1 MNKDQIK
8 GQVKEVVVS
17 VKEATG
23 KILGDKS
30 LEAKGIAEK
39 IVGKVQTEV
48 GNIKSDL
55 KDILK
60 LFSNSPWC

>member
-17 VKEATG
+17 AKEAIG
-23 KILGDKS
+23 KILGDTS
-30 LEAKGIAEK
+30 LETKGIAEK

-48 GNIKSDL
+48 GNTKSDL
-55 KDILK
+55 KDIL
-60 LFSNSPWC
+60 

>member
-17 VKEATG
+17 VKEATR

-55 KDILK
+55 KDIL
-60 LFSNSPWC
+60 

>member
-8 GQVKEVVVS
+8 GQVKEVVVL

-60 LFSNSPWC
+60 LFSNSP